1 MSLYQRLTIVDIAKL
16 AGVSKTTAS
25 MVLNGRAEQYRI
37 AASTVERVRQVAAEH
52 HFQPSTS
59 ARLLRS
65 RRSETL
71 GLVIPELSNLAHA
84 LLAQS
89 LESLCREAGFQLF
102 IMCSNDQA
110 ELETKAVEQL
120 LARQVD
126 GLMLVPCTNN
136 AKLYSKWSKRLPLV
150 LVDRRVIDSHLPFV
164 VSNAEEQVFTLI
176 AQTLAQGINEIAY
189 FGGQVALS
197 PSVDRLAGYQKAWQS
212 SNKIPDPKL
221 IFHRD
226 YHQQSGYAMMADCFK
241 QLGRYPEA
249 VFAASISLL
258 EGALAFINEHDQF
271 KLAPQHL
278 LCFDDHRLLD
288 YMPRPINSI
297 VQDSGQLAQQSLARI
312 MALLA
317 NEPIESAWIP
327 AHIKWRQKPR

>member
-1 MSLYQRLTIVDIAKL
+1 MSLYQRLTIADIAKL

-84 LLAQS
+84 LLAQT
-89 LESLCREAGFQLF
+89 LEALCREAGFQLF

-110 ELETKAVEQL
+110 DLEIKAVEQL

-126 GLMLVPCTNN
+126 GLMLVPCSNN

-150 LVDRRVIDSHLPFV
+150 LVDRRVIDSSLPFV
-164 VSNAEEQVFTLI
+164 VTTATEQVSTLI
-176 AQTLAQGINEIAY
+176 GQTLAQGVNEIAY
-189 FGGQVALS
+189 FGGQMTLS
-197 PSVDRLAGYQKAWQS
+197 PSIDRLAGYHSAWQQLG
-212 SNKIPDPKL
+212 KTPHQQL
-221 IFHRD
+221 IFQRD
-226 YHQQSGYAMMADCFK
+226 YQQQSGYAMMNECFK

-249 VFAASISLL
+249 IFAASISLL
-258 EGALAFINEHDQF
+258 EGALAFMNEHDQF
-271 KLAPQHL
+271 QTAPAHL

-288 YMPRPINSI
+288 CMPRPINAI
-297 VQDSGQLAQQSLARI
+297 VQDSAQLAQQSLARI
-312 MALLA
+312 MALLTG
-317 NEPIESAWIP
+317 ETIDSAWIP
-327 AHIKWRQKPR
+327 ARINWRQKPA

>member
-1 MSLYQRLTIVDIAKL
+1 MTNYQRLTIADIAKL

-84 LLAQS
+84 LLAQT
-89 LESLCREAGFQLF
+89 LEALCREAGFQLF

-126 GLMLVPCTNN
+126 GLMLVPCSNN
-136 AKLYSKWSKRLPLV
+136 AKLYAKWSKRLPLV
-150 LVDRRVIDSHLPFV
+150 LVDRRVIDSNLPFV
-164 VSNAEEQVFTLI
+164 VTNATEQVSTLI
-176 AQTLAQGINEIAY
+176 TKTLAQGVNEIAY
-189 FGGQVALS
+189 FGGQMTLS
-197 PSVDRLAGYQKAWQS
+197 PSVDRLAGYHNAWRS
-212 SNKIPDPKL
+212 AAKTPDEKL

-226 YHQQSGYAMMADCFK
+226 YQQQSGYAMMAECFK

-249 VFAASISLL
+249 IFAASISLL
-258 EGALAFINEHDQF
+258 EGALAFMNEHDQF
-271 KLAPQHL
+271 QTAPHYL

-288 YMPRPINSI
+288 CMPRPINAI
-297 VQDSGQLAQQSLARI
+297 VQDSAQLAKQSLMRI

-317 NEPIESAWIP
+317 SEPIDSAWIP
-327 AHIKWRQKPR
+327 ARINWRQKPR